1 MFTWKEKLS
10 EEKEVAMLCKAK
22 KTNFKKIDEAVK
34 KLHSYEVP
42 CVVALDVV
50 ASNSDYADWVEGK

>member
-1 MFTWKEKLS
+1 
-10 EEKEVAMLCKAK
+10 MLCKAK
-22 KTNFKKIDEAVK
+22 KANFKKIDEAVK

-50 ASNSDYADWVEGK
+50 ASNSDYTDWVEGK